1 MNPKAKLLVWIAL
14 LVICVPRAH
23 AAPPIAETNP
33 LFTFLSTSQVLVRGF
48 VDPNGLATTIVFEYG
63 TTTSYGLLVVAFGSP
78 TPADSGL
85 RTTWAVISNLT
96 AGETYNY
103 RLTATNADGPTNG
116 GNVTVTMPLS
126 NTLPNVIS
134 GGVVGITGTSAVVIA
149 EVNYSGTS
157 PVNNK
162 GACYSTSPNPDLSDD
177 CFEIPNS
184 PSLGVFNSPLT
195 DLAQDTFYYARPFAT
210 NDQGTS
216 YGSQLT
222 FRTLLQFAYVGP
234 PGCYGKAPCYTSVQA
249 AVTAVSDGTDILI
262 PADGLVDFS
271 NEDVLMTID
280 KDIKLFGGWNEG
292 YFRPNSGVTT
302 IQSLTIEK
310 GSINTDTIVLKEP

>member
-1 MNPKAKLLVWIAL
+1 MCPKTKWPVLIVLLAIFASG
-14 LVICVPRAH
+14 AH
-23 AAPPIAETNP
+23 AAPPTAETNTQ
-33 LFTFLSTSQVLVRGF
+33 FTFLSSSQVLVRGF
-48 VDPNGLATTIVFEYG
+48 VDPNGLSTTIIFEYG
-63 TTTSYGLLVVAFGSP
+63 TTTNYGDEVPAFGSP
-78 TPADSGL
+78 TAADSGI
-85 RTTWAVISNLT
+85 RTTWGVISNLT
-96 AGETYNY
+96 AGATYNY
-103 RLTATNADGPTNG
+103 RLSAENADGTTNG

-134 GGVVGITGTSAVVIA
+134 GGVVGITSTSAVVIA

-195 DLAQDTFYYARPFAT
+195 DLAQDTFYYTRPFAT
-210 NDQGTS
+210 NAQGTS
-216 YGSQLT
+216 YGIQLT

-234 PGCYGKAPCYTSVQA
+234 PGCYGNAPCYTSVQA

-292 YFRPNSGVTT
+292 YNRPNSGVTT